1 MTTNNYS
8 NSIAQLEQNLRLS
21 DPPHP
26 KNSPSTYFIMS
37 LQGDPLAYSDD
48 RRVDGHSI
56 YVRDLGISLARQG
69 HQVDIFTRRAHPD
82 LTEVIEIYPGCRM
95 IRLNVG
101 PAKVIPR
108 IELVPYIPALVEARL
123 AFQLKSHQKYTL
135 IPSNYELFSLLE
147 IIHRQSVANI
157 I

>member
-1 MTTNNYS
+1 MKINNYI
-8 NSIAQLEQNLRLS
+8 NSIEQLERNLLLNAPANTSNLR
-21 DPPHP
+21 
-26 KNSPSTYFIMS
+26 STYFIIC
-37 LQGDPLAYSDD
+37 LQGDPLAKSDD
-48 RRVDGHSI
+48 RQVDGHSI

-82 LTEVIEIYPGCRM
+82 LTEVIEIHPGCRM

-123 AFQLKSHQKYTL
+123 AFQLKLHQTYTL
-135 IPSNYELFSLLE
+135 IPSNYELFGLLE
-147 IIHRQSVANI
+147 IIHHQSVAKTT
-157 I
+157 